1 MTTGDH
7 RPTDSAS
14 PATAGT
20 DMATLTPE
28 QLTELTGRGFDGV
41 IGLTYL
47 EVTGDVVR
55 AEWTVTPH
63 LHQPAGIMH
72 GGVLCAVVESVA
84 SIGGSAWLGSR
95 GHVVGTNNNTDFL
108 RATRSG
114 TLAAHGHPIH
124 RGRTQQLWQV
134 DIVDDTDRLVAQGKV
149 RLANIEHTGRL
160 GQ

>member
-1 MTTGDH
+1 M
-7 RPTDSAS
+7 TDSNGTTEAS
-14 PATAGT
+14 PFE
-20 DMATLTPE
+20 TLTPE
-28 QLTELTGRGFDGV
+28 QMTELCGRGFDGV
-41 IGLTYL
+41 VGLTYR

-55 AEWTVTPH
+55 AEWDVTPQ

-84 SIGGSAWLGSR
+84 SIGGSAWFGSR
-95 GHVVGTNNNTDFL
+95 GHVVGVNNSTDFL

-114 TLAAHGHPIH
+114 SLAAHGHPIH

-134 DIVDDTDRLVAQGKV
+134 DISDEGGRLVAQGKV
-149 RLANIEHTGRL
+149 RLANIENTARL

>member
-1 MTTGDH
+1 M
-7 RPTDSAS
+7 TDSN
-14 PATAGT
+14 GT
-20 DMATLTPE
+20 TEETPFDALTPE
-28 QLTELTGRGFDGV
+28 QLTELCHRGFDGV
-41 IGLTYL
+41 VGLKYL
-47 EVTGDVVR
+47 AVSGEDVR
-55 AEWTVTPH
+55 AEWTVTPQ

-84 SIGGSAWLGSR
+84 SIGGSAWFGSR
-95 GHVVGTNNNTDFL
+95 GHVVGANNNTDFL

-134 DIVDDTDRLVAQGKV
+134 DISDETGRLVAQGRV
-149 RLANIEHTGRL
+149 RLANIENTAHL